1 MMILDIMVTIGD
13 LFLTMAQIDML
24 DVSQDD
30 GTGQITKRCKNYDPS
45 KMRPMGLAFL
55 QKRDLFW
62 DDEILTLSIKVTA

>member
-45 KMRPMGLAFL
+45 RMLHGTGISA
-55 QKRDLFW
+55 
-62 DDEILTLSIKVTA
+62 IVTSFGMMKF